1 MCAWKHETMRVQR
14 KQMNGL
20 PECETKA
27 YMYSGF
33 SDESSDVGYK

>member
-1 MCAWKHETMRVQR
+1 MQR

-33 SDESSDVGYK
+33 SAESRDVGYK